1 MATVEECEKAFQALA
16 TRLAG
21 ADASTKRKASF
32 DRSLSCTLRDLKVTF
47 AGRLRDGELLD
58 IRQVDTPNAQVR
70 MTMTGDDLLK
80 LVAGELNMASAWAT
94 GRVKID
100 ASVFDLLKLRS
111 IF

>member
-1 MATVEECEKAFQALA
+1 MATVEECEKAFQALS

-21 ADASTKRKASF
+21 ADSSTRRKASL

-58 IRQVDTPNAQVR
+58 IRQVDAPSAQVR
-70 MTMTGDDLLK
+70 MTMTSDDLLK